1 MHILD
6 LVDKELA
13 LMDQNFDG
21 IIDYGEIHTFMQNN
35 ANNVKPHAF
44 VKEQAKKN

>member
-13 LMDQNFDG
+13 MMDQNFDG
-21 IIDYGEIHTFMQNN
+21 IIDYGEIHTFINN
-35 ANNVKPHAF
+35 AKPHAF
-44 VKEQAKKN
+44 VKEQAKIH